1 MNPSDIKEIVLDVIA
16 VPPIIKYI
24 KHNGRSAYKVEV
36 SHHNKYEKLAEAY
49 ALWLKALKQ
58 EEKDR
63 NECN

>member
-16 VPPIIKYI
+16 VPPVIKYI
-24 KHNGRSAYKVEV
+24 KHNGWAAHQVEV

-58 EEKDR
+58 ERKDKR
-63 NECN
+63 